1 MGIVA
6 IVMGGLLAFG
16 ALDSILY
23 SIKQKRYI
31 QRKNND
37 AVYETVRK

>member
-6 IVMGGLLAFG
+6 IVIGGLLAFG

-23 SIKQKRYI
+23 RIKQRYI

-37 AVYETVRK
+37 AVYETARK